1 MTTNKAALL
10 GPQQHGHPLS
20 CRHLHAH
27 EDAPQRGRGHHLG
40 GSSSV
45 CAVLSRWPACSSTS
59 SSSADFF
66 CTCLELLPIVLKLCL
81 FVCVA
86 GSVAQQPVLSETVVF
101 GACVCGRV
109 STGVVQTCA
118 VTYHR
123 SFITYTSR
131 PPTLEKH
138 RWRMQVTADQGHSSR
153 GKLVAGTEQNR
164 TSGAPSRGRA
174 RLIINGYEQYHH
186 QLTNLHHTSSSV
198 CLRPLL
204 PPPFSF
210 SLIISI

>member
-1 MTTNKAALL
+1 M
-10 GPQQHGHPLS
+10 
-20 CRHLHAH
+20 
-27 EDAPQRGRGHHLG
+27 
-40 GSSSV
+40 
-45 CAVLSRWPACSSTS
+45 
-59 SSSADFF
+59 
-66 CTCLELLPIVLKLCL
+66 LKVCL
-81 FVCVA
+81 FVCLA

-153 GKLVAGTEQNR
+153 KKPVVVVVVVVPLSFIITDQWVFGVQN
-164 TSGAPSRGRA
+164 
-174 RLIINGYEQYHH
+174 Q
-186 QLTNLHHTSSSV
+186 
-198 CLRPLL
+198 
-204 PPPFSF
+204 
-210 SLIISI
+210 

>member
-1 MTTNKAALL
+1 MNLHPLKCAGSGAGARWAGRCPAGGSHAQADSTVKMTTNKAALL

-20 CRHLHAH
+20 CRHLHALQ
-27 EDAPQRGRGHHLG
+27 DAPQRGRGHHLG

-59 SSSADFF
+59 SSTAEFF
-66 CTCLELLPIVLKLCL
+66 CTCLEPLPIVLKLCL

-138 RWRMQVTADQGHSSR
+138 RGRMQVRADQGHLSR
-153 GKLVAGTEQNR
+153 NKLVR
-164 TSGAPSRGRA
+164 
-174 RLIINGYEQYHH
+174 
-186 QLTNLHHTSSSV
+186 V
-198 CLRPLL
+198 
-204 PPPFSF
+204 
-210 SLIISI
+210 